1 MKVRKFNEVVD
12 KGDKDDVKRNKGNKI
27 ESHDKIDVE
36 RIKLLKETLDA
47 NVLKKVE
54 MEEPKTIDSTE
65 VKKSKEREK
74 IVTAF
79 DVLMESKNG
88 GKITS
93 ITPKRKKRRLIGSK
107 TPTSSSK
114 NSLME
119 WLKKN

>member
-1 MKVRKFNEVVD
+1 MKLSIKVIKL
-12 KGDKDDVKRNKGNKI
+12 KLKDVK
-27 ESHDKIDVE
+27 
-36 RIKLLKETLDA
+36 RIKLLKETLDE

-74 IVTAF
+74 VVTAF

-88 GKITS
+88 GKIKS
-93 ITPKRKKRRLIGSK
+93 ITPKRRKRRLIGSK